1 MSIRNRHEIDSPRI
15 SDDRLAPMRIAFY
28 APMKSPNHPVPSGDR
43 QMARLL
49 IKALEHAGHEVAVAS
64 ELRSFAAKPQAEHYA
79 AVLEEADGEISR
91 LSTLW
96 ASKGKP
102 DLWFCYHPY
111 YKAPDLIGPKLASA
125 FAIPY
130 VTAEASYSS
139 RRNVGVWLETQASVE
154 ETVKIAALNICFT
167 HRDRDGLAKIAPDA
181 TFAMLPPF
189 IDTSAF
195 VASPHSGSSGL
206 IAVAMMRP
214 GDKLDSY
221 RMLARALERLPEVA
235 WTLAIVGDGPC
246 RAQVEAEFTA
256 LPSGRIEWLG
266 KKEPDEVP
274 EVLSKAG
281 IYVWPGCGE
290 AYGLAYLE
298 AQAAG
303 LPVVAQNTAGVPE
316 VVCAGKTGIL
326 TPHDDV
332 DAFAGAIARLLTEN
346 GERQVMGQAARNF
359 VMLERSLDAAAVR
372 LGTMLPTGA
381 AIR

>member
-1 MSIRNRHEIDSPRI
+1 
-15 SDDRLAPMRIAFY
+15 MRIAFY

-43 QMARLL
+43 LMARLL
-49 IKALEHAGHEVAVAS
+49 IKALEHAGHEVTVAS
-64 ELRSFAAKPQAEHYA
+64 ELRSFASKPQAEHYA
-79 AVLEEADGEISR
+79 AVLEGADGEISR

-125 FAIPY
+125 FEIPY
-130 VTAEASYSS
+130 VTAEASYST
-139 RRNVGVWLETQASVE
+139 RRNIGVWVETQASVE
-154 ETVKIAALNICFT
+154 EAVKIAALNICFT
-167 HRDRDGLAKIAPDA
+167 HRDRDGLAEVVPDA

-189 IDTSAF
+189 IDTSVFA
-195 VASPHSGSSGL
+195 ASPHSGSTGL
-206 IAVAMMRP
+206 VAVAMMRP

-221 RMLARALERLPEVA
+221 RMLARALERIPEVP

-246 RAQVEAEFTA
+246 RAEVEAAFAA
-256 LPSGRIEWLG
+256 LPAGRIEWLG

-274 EVLSKAG
+274 ELLSKAG

-316 VVCAGKTGIL
+316 VVQSGKTGIL
-326 TPHDDV
+326 TPPGDV
-332 DAFAGAIARLLTEN
+332 NAFAGAIAGLLSDA
-346 GERQVMGQAARNF
+346 GKRRAMGQAARNF
-359 VMLERSLDAAAVR
+359 VMLERSLDAAAAR
-372 LGTMLPTGA
+372 LGTMLPAGA
-381 AIR
+381 VVR